1 MEADGDEL
9 GIFPYLASREAAM
22 LPLVIDRAGRLEL
35 EPGFRLNRTDEG
47 LFLIEYVTSGDFR
60 MQVGGAQPRGTHVQL
75 RGAQVGGARMVS
87 AQADVVR
94 AGDVRV
100 GGPQS
105 RGAQIGGAQA
115 DSARTDGTHVQP
127 RDAQTGGVRAY
138 GIGARDARYR
148 DARYRDAK
156 WTDAETPD
164 TEAPVAPATLIDE
177 TMSAGQFA
185 VIDCHVPHVFTS
197 ESGCRHLYVYYDGP
211 AARPY
216 YDYILAHGGSP
227 VVAPSDPA
235 AAVREISF
243 LVNAIQRHRD
253 VGEAHMAHHLDALLA
268 ELAAGAAGAG
278 ADANRRSPVV
288 RVRMMI
294 AEQYAEPLTLQRLAD
309 AVCMSPFHFAKLF
322 KEETGVTPHR
332 YLIEVRI
339 RQAKFLL
346 SYTSQSVASIADDCG
361 FGSAS
366 AFSTAFRR
374 EVGMGPQAYRD
385 AVRA

>member
-1 MEADGDEL
+1 MEVDGDEL
-9 GIFPYLASREAAM
+9 GTFPYLASREAAM

-60 MQVGGAQPRGTHVQL
+60 L
-75 RGAQVGGARMVS
+75 QVGGARMVS

-94 AGDVRV
+94 AG
-100 GGPQS
+100 
-105 RGAQIGGAQA
+105 
-115 DSARTDGTHVQP
+115 
-127 RDAQTGGVRAY
+127 GVRAS

-156 WTDAETPD
+156 WADVETRDAETLD
-164 TEAPVAPATLIDE
+164 TEAPAAFVAPATLIDE

-185 VIDCHVPHVFTS
+185 VIDCHVPHVFIS

-288 RVRMMI
+288 RARMMI
-294 AEQYAEPLTLQRLAD
+294 AEHYAEPLTLQRLAD

>member
-60 MQVGGAQPRGTHVQL
+60 MQVGGA
-75 RGAQVGGARMVS
+75 RMVS
-87 AQADVVR
+87 AQAEIVR
-94 AGDVRV
+94 AGDARV
-100 GGPQS
+100 GGPQP
-105 RGAQIGGAQA
+105 RGAQIGGAQPRGAQA
-115 DSARTDGTHVQP
+115 DSARRDGAHVPP
-127 RDAQTGGVRAY
+127 RDAQAGGVRAY

-197 ESGCRHLYVYYDGP
+197 ETGCRHLYVYYDGP

-268 ELAAGAAGAG
+268 ELAAGVAGAG

-294 AEQYAEPLTLQRLAD
+294 AEYYAEPLTLQRLAD